1 MGFCEGMEMDQEKET
16 REWYRRKII
25 EMVGRIN
32 NKDMLKMIY
41 NFVCSF
47 EREERAGE

>member
-1 MGFCEGMEMDQEKET
+1 MKEEKET
-16 REWYRRKII
+16 REFYRRKII

-47 EREERAGE
+47 EREEKAGK

>member
-1 MGFCEGMEMDQEKET
+1 MKEEKET
-16 REWYRRKII
+16 REFYRRKII

-32 NKDMLKMIY
+32 NKDMIN

-47 EREERAGE
+47 EREEKAGK

>member
-1 MGFCEGMEMDQEKET
+1 MEKKEES
-16 REWYRRKII
+16 REFYRRKII

-32 NKDMLKMIY
+32 NEDMLKIIY

-47 EREERAGE
+47 EKEERAGD

>member
-1 MGFCEGMEMDQEKET
+1 MRVVAMEKKEES
-16 REWYRRKII
+16 REFYRRKII

-32 NKDMLKMIY
+32 NEDMLKMIY

>member
-1 MGFCEGMEMDQEKET
+1 MEKKEES
-16 REWYRRKII
+16 REFYRRKII

-41 NFVCSF
+41 NFVFSF

>member
-1 MGFCEGMEMDQEKET
+1 MEKKEES
-16 REWYRRKII
+16 RVFYRRKII

-32 NKDMLKMIY
+32 NEDMLKMIY

-47 EREERAGE
+47 EKEERAGE